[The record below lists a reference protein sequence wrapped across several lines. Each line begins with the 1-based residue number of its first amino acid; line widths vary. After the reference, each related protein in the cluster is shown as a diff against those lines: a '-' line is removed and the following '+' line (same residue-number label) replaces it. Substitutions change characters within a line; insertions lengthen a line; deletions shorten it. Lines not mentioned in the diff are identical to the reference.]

1 MGLVLSY
8 NEVNMQNYVTERVK
22 MNNLTLLT
30 DLYQLTMMNGYRIS
44 GMDKRMAVFDVFY
57 RGAGGYS
64 YALAAG
70 LDQAID
76 YILNLRFD
84 DSDIDYLR
92 SLGIFDEEFF
102 AALKNFRFSG
112 DIKAVPEGTVV
123 FPYEPIM
130 TVSAPLWEAQLV
142 ETALLTFINHQTLI
156 ATKAM
161 RLCECTDKKISEFG
175 LRRAQGADAGV
186 YGARA
191 AYIGGVRTTSNV
203 VAGKLFDIPVTGTHS
218 HSWVMSFPSELEA
231 FERYAEIYP
240 DKCLLLV
247 DTYDT
252 LKSGVPNAI
261 KIFDKLKAEGH
272 KPLGIRLDSG
282 DLAYLSKKA
291 RAMLDEAGHSD
302 CLIFA
307 TNDLDEDILLALNSQ
322 NAKID
327 VYGIGTKLI
336 TSYNNA
342 SLGGVYKLCALEDGG
357 ELVPKIKVS
366 NSHEKTTNP
375 GVKKVVRILKNGM
388 AQADL
393 ICLENEQFDTAK
405 PLTVFHPEQTYKR
418 TTFTDYEVRE
428 LMVPIFKNGE
438 LVYEQPT
445 LKEIAQNAD
454 KNIAEF
460 FPEYRRV
467 VNTQTYKVDL
477 SKPLWDL
484 KQSLLNAS
492 NPLRTTEE

>member
-1 MGLVLSY
+1 
-8 NEVNMQNYVTERVK
+8 
-22 MNNLTLLT
+22 
-30 DLYQLTMMNGYRIS
+30 MMNGYRICD
-44 GMDKRMAVFDVFY
+44 MDKRRAVFDIFY
-57 RGAGGYS
+57 RGAGGYC

-70 LDQAID
+70 LEQAVD

-84 DSDIDYLR
+84 ESDIDYLR
-92 SLGIFDEEFF
+92 SLGIFDENFF
-102 AALKNFRFSG
+102 TALKNFRFTG

-161 RLCECTDKKISEFG
+161 RLNECTSNKISEFG
-175 LRRAQGADAGV
+175 LRRAQGADAGI

-218 HSWVMSFPSELEA
+218 HSWVMSFDSELEA
-231 FERYAEIYP
+231 FEKYAEIYP

-261 KIFDKLKAEGH
+261 KVFDKLKASGH

-282 DLAYLSKKA
+282 DLAYLSRKA
-291 RAMLDEAGHSD
+291 RVMLDEAGHGD

-322 NAKID
+322 DAKID

-336 TSYNNA
+336 TSYQNA
-342 SLGGVYKLCALEDGG
+342 SLGGVYKLCALEEQEG
-357 ELVPKIKVS
+357 LIPKIKIS

-375 GVKKVVRILKNGM
+375 GIKKVVRILKNGM

-393 ICLENEQFDTAK
+393 ICLEDEIIDTDK
-405 PLTVFHPEQTYKR
+405 PLTIFHPELTYKK
-418 TTFTDYEVRE
+418 TTYTDFEIRE

-438 LVYEQPT
+438 LVYKLPP
-445 LKEIAQNAD
+445 LKDIGKYAD
-454 KNIAEF
+454 ENIAMF

-467 VNTQTYKVDL
+467 VNTQTFKVDL
-477 SKPLWDL
+477 SQKLWDL
-484 KQSLLNAS
+484 KQQLLNTS
-492 NPLRTTEE
+492 VK

>member
-1 MGLVLSY
+1 
-8 NEVNMQNYVTERVK
+8 
-22 MNNLTLLT
+22 
-30 DLYQLTMMNGYRIS
+30 
-44 GMDKRMAVFDVFY
+44 MDKRRAVFDIFY
-57 RGAGGYS
+57 RGAGGYC

-70 LDQAID
+70 LEQAVD

-84 DSDIDYLR
+84 ESDIDYLR
-92 SLGIFDEEFF
+92 SLGIFDENFF
-102 AALKNFRFSG
+102 TALKDFRFTG

-161 RLCECTDKKISEFG
+161 RLNECTANKISEFG
-175 LRRAQGADAGV
+175 LRRAQGTDAGI

-218 HSWVMSFPSELEA
+218 HSWVMSFDSELEA
-231 FERYAEIYP
+231 FEKYAEIYP

-261 KIFDKLKAEGH
+261 KVFDKLKASGH

-282 DLAYLSKKA
+282 DLAYLSRKA
-291 RAMLDEAGHSD
+291 RVMLDEAGHGD

-307 TNDLDEDILLALNSQ
+307 TNDLDEDILLALNNQ
-322 NAKID
+322 DAKID

-336 TSYNNA
+336 TSYQNA
-342 SLGGVYKLCALEDGG
+342 SLGGVYKLCALEEQEG
-357 ELVPKIKVS
+357 LIPKIKIS

-375 GVKKVVRILKNGM
+375 GIKKVVRILKNGM

-393 ICLENEQFDTAK
+393 ICLEDEIIDTDK
-405 PLTVFHPEQTYKR
+405 PLTIFHPELTYKK
-418 TTFTDYEVRE
+418 TTYTDFEIRE

-438 LVYEQPT
+438 LVYKLPS
-445 LKEIAQNAD
+445 LKEIGKYAD
-454 KNIAEF
+454 ENIAMF

-467 VNTQTYKVDL
+467 VNTQTFKVDL
-477 SKPLWDL
+477 SQKLWNL
-484 KQSLLNAS
+484 KQQLLNTS
-492 NPLRTTEE
+492 VK